1 MALLIVMKQRWGEG
15 GIPDLG
21 LQGQELSLSEVGPWV
36 AGEACSMALRGQLCG
51 E

>member
-1 MALLIVMKQRWGEG
+1 MHGLGLAFTLEEG